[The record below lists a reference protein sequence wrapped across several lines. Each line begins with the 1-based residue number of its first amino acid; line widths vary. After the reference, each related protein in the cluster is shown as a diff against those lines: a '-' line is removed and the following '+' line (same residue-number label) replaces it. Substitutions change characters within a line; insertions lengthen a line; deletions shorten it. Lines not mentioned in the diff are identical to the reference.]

1 MQPFRPAESE
11 PSRVVGRILRMR
23 RRGSEAEIVDEGF
36 WGGSRRRLPL
46 TGSYLVDSLVLA
58 VVIPAIA
65 TVIGLALLWPH
76 GKIGRSGQFGPI
88 RTVGAV
94 AEHAHAH

>member
-1 MQPFRPAESE
+1 
-11 PSRVVGRILRMR
+11 VT
-23 RRGSEAEIVDEGF
+23 RRGFEAEIVDEGF
-36 WGGSRRRLPL
+36 WGGSGRRLPL

-76 GKIGRSGQFGPI
+76 
-88 RTVGAV
+88 
-94 AEHAHAH
+94 EHGDAH